1 MMIGLGNNLWF
12 PIDWSKWNFFAIGIL
27 TQLTTL
33 TNSEIVG
40 KHLMAHE
47 SPQMFIQK
55 HSIALTIKYVII
67 VLFREI

>member
-1 MMIGLGNNLWF
+1 MIGLWF
-12 PIDWSKWNFFAIGIL
+12 SIDWSKWNIFAIGIL

-55 HSIALTIKYVII
+55 HSITLNNQVCNHCYI
-67 VLFREI
+67 